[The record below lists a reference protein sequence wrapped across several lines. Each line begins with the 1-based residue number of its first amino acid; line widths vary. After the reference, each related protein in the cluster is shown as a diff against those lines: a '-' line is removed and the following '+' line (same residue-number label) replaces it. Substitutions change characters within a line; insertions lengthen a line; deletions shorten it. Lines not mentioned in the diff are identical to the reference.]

1 MVADN
6 YDTHDWAADCNEEG
20 QKWAVKDSKDS
31 GVVMMA
37 AAVEDFSVRG

>member
-6 YDTHDWAADCNEEG
+6 YDTCDSVADCNGEG
-20 QKWAVKDSKDS
+20 QKWAVRDSKDR

-37 AAVEDFSVRG
+37 AAVEDFGGE